1 MLDRRHELDLSTE
14 ILSRND
20 LNDDGLEDEDDDEDD
35 GMFRLDDLSLLRN
48 KLLKFLPLLE
58 LELAP
63 SSLLLELGPIRRK
76 PLKTKKMQCSAIMKP
91 QQI

>member
-1 MLDRRHELDLSTE
+1 MLDLRHELDLSTE

-20 LNDDGLEDEDDDEDD
+20 LNDEGLEEEDEEDE
-35 GMFRLDDLSLLRN
+35 GIFRLDDLSLLRN

-76 PLKTKKMQCSAIMKP
+76 P
-91 QQI
+91 

>member
-1 MLDRRHELDLSTE
+1 MLDLRHELDLSTE

-20 LNDDGLEDEDDDEDD
+20 LNDEGLEEEDEEDD
-35 GMFRLDDLSLLRN
+35 GMFKLDDLSLLRN

-76 PLKTKKMQCSAIMKP
+76 P
-91 QQI
+91 

>member
-1 MLDRRHELDLSTE
+1 MLDLRHELDLSTE

-20 LNDDGLEDEDDDEDD
+20 LNDEGLEEEEEEDEEDD
-35 GMFRLDDLSLLRN
+35 GMFKLDDLSLLRN

-76 PLKTKKMQCSAIMKP
+76 P
-91 QQI
+91 

>member
-1 MLDRRHELDLSTE
+1 MLDLRHELDLSTE

-20 LNDDGLEDEDDDEDD
+20 LNDEGLEEEDEEDD

-76 PLKTKKMQCSAIMKP
+76 P
-91 QQI
+91 